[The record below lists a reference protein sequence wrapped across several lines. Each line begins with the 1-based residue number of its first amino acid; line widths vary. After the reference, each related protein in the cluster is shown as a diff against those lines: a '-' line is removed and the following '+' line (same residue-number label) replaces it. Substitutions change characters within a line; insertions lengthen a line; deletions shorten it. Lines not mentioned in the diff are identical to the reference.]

1 MAEMGLRNTEQ
12 NLFRYDADI
21 LSGYSREVR
30 VVAEINGV
38 PQGRTTK
45 NGLSAGTYV
54 QPINVWVHG
63 EQVIPGTAP
72 PPNDFSDM
80 PWLTR
85 GVGADEN
92 GNIWGPL
99 DPFPQSGVL
108 IDVPVCDN
116 AVVSIAGGNDAEPSF
131 TPSGKSTIP
140 LSRLQPTLAKFTGQ
154 LH

>member
-1 MAEMGLRNTEQ
+1 M
-12 NLFRYDADI
+12 
-21 LSGYSREVR
+21 
-30 VVAEINGV
+30 AEINGI
-38 PQGRTTK
+38 PQVRTTK

-72 PPNDFSDM
+72 PPNDFSEL

-92 GNIWGPL
+92 GDIWGPL

-108 IDVPVCDN
+108 IDVPACDN
-116 AVVSIAGGNDAEPSF
+116 AAVSIASVNDAEPSF
-131 TPSGKSTIP
+131 TPSGKSTVP
-140 LSRLQPTLAKFTGQ
+140 LDRLQRTPAVFTEKIR
-154 LH
+154 